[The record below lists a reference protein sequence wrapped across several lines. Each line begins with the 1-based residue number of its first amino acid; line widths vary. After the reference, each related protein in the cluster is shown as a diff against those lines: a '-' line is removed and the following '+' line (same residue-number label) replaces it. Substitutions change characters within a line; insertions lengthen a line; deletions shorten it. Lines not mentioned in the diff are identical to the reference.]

1 MLSGRFTR
9 MGQLIKTDVLQKA
22 GGADER
28 AFIQDESIPLRAAI
42 YAQGIIKMTANV
54 VLVPKE
60 LGKFFRQQTPT

>member
-1 MLSGRFTR
+1 MFY
-9 MGQLIKTDVLQKA
+9 KKA

-54 VLVPKE
+54 VLVPQE
-60 LGKFFRQQTPT
+60 LGNFPATNSNLITTVSWPITGH